1 MTMTDHSPVRYRREG
16 PIAFIDIDNPPVNAL
31 SAAVRQ
37 GLAKAVEQLAQDGD
51 ARIAVLSCA
60 GRTFIAGADISEFGK
75 PPVAPVL
82 PDVVAMI
89 EASERPIVA
98 ALHGTVLGGGLEVA
112 LGAHYR
118 VAVPGTRMGLPEV
131 TLGLLPGAGGT
142 QRLPRAVGIDA
153 AIDLITS
160 GRQIDARKALDL
172 GLADALAE
180 GTDPRTAGEAE
191 ARRLL
196 AEGFGHRRL
205 SKMPAPAVDPDT
217 VQAWRAKVA
226 KSACGQ
232 VAPLRALDTIVA
244 GMGLP
249 FGDGMA
255 QERQAFMDLM
265 QTPERAALIH
275 AFFAER
281 RAAQQEDLAG
291 VATRPIKRVGIVGG
305 GTMGQGIAA
314 SALTAGLD
322 VTLVERDD
330 ASADKAAAGVG
341 AMLDGAVKRG
351 KLATEAATRMRSQA
365 FRAVSSYDA
374 LAEVDLVIEAVFESL
389 EVKQDVFRT
398 LDRVCRHGA
407 VLATNTSY
415 LDVNLIADATGRPQD
430 VIGLHFFSPANVMRL
445 LEIVVADR
453 TAPDVTAT
461 AFALARKM
469 GKVPVRSGVCDGF
482 IGNRMMLAYRTAA
495 DHMVL
500 DGASPYQVD
509 QAVVALGFPMGPYQV
524 GDLAGLDIGYA
535 TRQRKALT
543 RDARERVPVFADRLV
558 EAGRLGRKTGRGYY
572 IYDEGSPQGRPDP
585 EMDGTLAG
593 IRAELGI
600 DPRQFSTEEIQ
611 SRYMAAMVNEGAKI
625 LDEGIA
631 TRASDIDVVLLHGYG
646 FPRWKGGPMHW
657 ADVTGLDRI
666 AADIAR
672 FGKDD
677 PYFWQMSPLLAR
689 HAAVDGTLADLN
701 TGKDAS

>member
-1 MTMTDHSPVRYRREG
+1 MTEHSPVTYRCEG
-16 PIAFIDIDNPPVNAL
+16 GIAFIEIDNPPVNAL
-31 SAAVRQ
+31 SAAVRR
-37 GLAKAVEQLAQDGD
+37 GLAEAMDRLAND
-51 ARIAVLSCA
+51 ADAQAAVLFCA

-75 PPVAPVL
+75 PPVAPFL
-82 PDVVAMI
+82 PEVIAAI
-89 EASERPIVA
+89 EASGKPVVA

-112 LGAHYR
+112 LGAHHR

-142 QRLPRAVGIDA
+142 QRLPRAVGVTD

-160 GRQIDARKALDL
+160 GRQIGAQQALDL
-172 GLADALAE
+172 GLIDALAQ
-180 GTDPRTAGEAE
+180 GTDPRAAGEAE

-196 AEGFGHRRL
+196 AEGSGPRRL
-205 SKMPAPAVDPDT
+205 SETPAPAVDPDM

-226 KSACGQ
+226 KSARGQ

-244 GMGLP
+244 GLDLS
-249 FGDGMA
+249 FAKGMA

-281 RAAQQEDLAG
+281 RAAQQDDPAG
-291 VATRPIKRVGIVGG
+291 VKARPVARIGIIGG

-322 VTLVERDD
+322 VTLVERDE
-330 ASADKAAAGVG
+330 AAAAKATGG
-341 AMLDGAVKRG
+341 IRAMLDGAVKRG
-351 KLATEAATRMRSQA
+351 KLDRTAADRMLDQA
-365 FRAVSSYDA
+365 LRAVAGYDA
-374 LAEVDLVIEAVFESL
+374 LANVDLVIEAVFENL
-389 EVKQDVFRT
+389 DVKQEVFRT
-398 LDRVCRHGA
+398 LDRVCRPGA

-415 LDVNLIADATGRPQD
+415 LDVNLIAGATTRPQD

-445 LEIVVADR
+445 LEIVVADK

-461 AFALARKM
+461 AFALAKKM
-469 GKVPVRSGVCDGF
+469 GKIGVRSGVCDGF
-482 IGNRMMLAYRTAA
+482 IGNRMLLAYRTAA
-495 DHMVL
+495 DHVVL

-509 QAVVALGFPMGPYQV
+509 RAVVDLGFSMGPYQV
-524 GDLAGLDIGYA
+524 GDLAGLDIGHA
-535 TRQRKALT
+535 TRQRKAPT
-543 RDARERVPVFADRLV
+543 RDPRERVPVFADRLV
-558 EAGRLGRKTGRGYY
+558 ESGRLGRKTGRGYY

-585 EMDGTLAG
+585 DMDDMLSG
-593 IRAELGI
+593 IRSDLGI
-600 DPRQFSTEEIQ
+600 TPRPFEAEEIQ

-631 TRASDIDVVLLHGYG
+631 ARASDIDVVLLHGYG

-657 ADVTGLDRI
+657 ADAQGLDRI

-672 FGKDD
+672 YAEDD
-677 PYFWQMSPLLAR
+677 PYFWQISPLLAR
-689 HAAVDGTLADLN
+689 LAAEGGTLADAN

>member
-1 MTMTDHSPVRYRREG
+1 MTEHSPVTYRCEG
-16 PIAFIDIDNPPVNAL
+16 GIAFIEIDNPPVNAL
-31 SAAVRQ
+31 SAAVRR
-37 GLAKAVEQLAQDGD
+37 GLAEAMDRLAND
-51 ARIAVLSCA
+51 ADAQAAVLFCA

-75 PPVAPVL
+75 PPVAPFL
-82 PDVVAMI
+82 PEVIAAI
-89 EASERPIVA
+89 EASGKPVVA

-112 LGAHYR
+112 LGAHHR

-142 QRLPRAVGIDA
+142 QRLPRAVGVTD

-160 GRQIDARKALDL
+160 GRQIGAQQALDL
-172 GLADALAE
+172 GLIDALAQ
-180 GTDPRTAGEAE
+180 GTDPRAAGEAE

-196 AEGFGHRRL
+196 AEGSGPRRL
-205 SKMPAPAVDPDT
+205 SETPAPAVDPDM

-226 KSACGQ
+226 KSARGQ

-244 GMGLP
+244 GLDLS
-249 FGDGMA
+249 FAKGMA

-281 RAAQQEDLAG
+281 RAAQQDDPAG
-291 VATRPIKRVGIVGG
+291 VKARPVARIGIIGG

-322 VTLVERDD
+322 VTLVERDE
-330 ASADKAAAGVG
+330 AAAAKATGG
-341 AMLDGAVKRG
+341 IRAMLDGAVKRG
-351 KLATEAATRMRSQA
+351 KLDRTAADRMLDQA
-365 FRAVSSYDA
+365 LRAVAGYDA
-374 LAEVDLVIEAVFESL
+374 LANVDLVIEAVFENL
-389 EVKQDVFRT
+389 DVKQEVFRT
-398 LDRVCRHGA
+398 LDRVCRPGA

-415 LDVNLIADATGRPQD
+415 LDVNLIAGATARPQD

-445 LEIVVADR
+445 LEIVVADK

-461 AFALARKM
+461 AFALAKKM
-469 GKVPVRSGVCDGF
+469 GKIGVRSGVCDGF
-482 IGNRMMLAYRTAA
+482 IGNRMLLAYRTAA
-495 DHMVL
+495 DHVVL

-509 QAVVALGFPMGPYQV
+509 RAVVDLGFPMGPYQV
-524 GDLAGLDIGYA
+524 GDLAGLDIGHA
-535 TRQRKALT
+535 TRQRKAPT
-543 RDARERVPVFADRLV
+543 RDPRERVPVFADRLV
-558 EAGRLGRKTGRGYY
+558 ESGRLGRKTGRGYY

-585 EMDGTLAG
+585 DMDDMLSG
-593 IRAELGI
+593 IRSDLGI
-600 DPRQFSTEEIQ
+600 TPRPFEAEEIQ

-631 TRASDIDVVLLHGYG
+631 ARASDIDVVLLHGYG

-657 ADVTGLDRI
+657 ADAQGLDRI

-672 FGKDD
+672 YAEDD
-677 PYFWQMSPLLAR
+677 PYFWQISPLLAR
-689 HAAVDGTLADLN
+689 LAAEGGTLADVN

>member
-1 MTMTDHSPVRYRREG
+1 MTQRPPVTYQREG
-16 PIAFIDIDNPPVNAL
+16 GIAFIQIDNPPVNAL

-37 GLAKAVEQLAQDGD
+37 GLSDAVARLAEDAEAKV
-51 ARIAVLSCA
+51 AVLFCA

-75 PPVAPVL
+75 PPVAPFL
-82 PDVVAMI
+82 PDVVAAL
-89 EASERPIVA
+89 EASEKPVVA
-98 ALHGTVLGGGLEVA
+98 ALHGTVLGGGLEIA

-142 QRLPRAVGIDA
+142 QRLPRAVGVEP
-153 AIDLITS
+153 AIDLVTS
-160 GRQIDARKALDL
+160 GRQIDVRKALDL
-172 GLADALAE
+172 GLIDALAE
-180 GTDPRTAGEAE
+180 GADPRAAGEAE

-196 AEGFGHRRL
+196 AEGCGHRRL
-205 SKMPAPAVDPDT
+205 SEMPAPAVDPDT

-226 KSACGQ
+226 KSARGQ
-232 VAPLRALDTIVA
+232 VAPLRALDTIVT
-244 GMGLP
+244 GLSLP
-249 FGDGMA
+249 FADGMA
-255 QERQAFMDLM
+255 QERRAFLDLM

-281 RAAQQEDLAG
+281 RAAQQDDLAG
-291 VATRPIKRVGIVGG
+291 VAPRDIARVGIVGG

-322 VTLVERDD
+322 VTLVERDE
-330 ASADKAAAGVG
+330 AAAAKAADGIR

-351 KLATEAATRMRSQA
+351 KLARDAADRMLGQA
-365 FRAVSSYDA
+365 FRSVASYDA

-398 LDRVCRHGA
+398 LDRVCRPGA

-415 LDVNLIADATGRPQD
+415 LDVNLIAGATARPQD

-445 LEIVVADR
+445 LEIVVADQ
-453 TAPDVTAT
+453 TAPDVVAT
-461 AFALARKM
+461 AFALAKRM
-469 GKVPVRSGVCDGF
+469 GKIGVRSGVCDGF
-482 IGNRMMLAYRTAA
+482 IGNRMLLAYRTAA

-509 QAVVALGFPMGPYQV
+509 QAIVALGFPMGPYQV

-535 TRQRKALT
+535 TRQRKAPT

-558 EAGRLGRKTGRGYY
+558 ESGRLGRKTGRGYY
-572 IYDEGSPQGRPDP
+572 IYDADSPQGRPDP
-585 EMDGTLAG
+585 EMDDMLAG

-600 DPRQFSTEEIQ
+600 TPRQFSADEIQ
-611 SRYMAAMVNEGAKI
+611 ARYMAAMVNEGAKI

-631 TRASDIDVVLLHGYG
+631 ARASDIDVVLLHGYG

-657 ADVTGLDRI
+657 ADAQGLDRI
-666 AADIAR
+666 AADIAHYAE
-672 FGKDD
+672 KDL
-677 PYFWQMSPLLAR
+677 YFWQISPLLAR
-689 HAAVDGTLADLN
+689 RAAEGGALADVN
-701 TGKDAS
+701 TGKDAA

>member
-1 MTMTDHSPVRYRREG
+1 MTEHSPVTYRREG
-16 PIAFIDIDNPPVNAL
+16 GIAFIEIDNPPVNAL

-37 GLAKAVEQLAQDGD
+37 GLAEAMDRLAND
-51 ARIAVLSCA
+51 ADAQAAVLFCA

-75 PPVAPVL
+75 PPVAPFL
-82 PDVVAMI
+82 PEVIAAI
-89 EASERPIVA
+89 EASGKPVVA

-112 LGAHYR
+112 LGAHHR

-142 QRLPRAVGIDA
+142 QRLPRAVGVTD

-160 GRQIDARKALDL
+160 GRQIGAQQALDL
-172 GLADALAE
+172 GLIDALAQ
-180 GTDPRTAGEAE
+180 GTDPRAAGEAE

-196 AEGFGHRRL
+196 AEGSGPRRL
-205 SKMPAPAVDPDT
+205 SETPAPAVDPDM

-226 KSACGQ
+226 KSARGQ

-244 GMGLP
+244 GLDLS
-249 FGDGMA
+249 FAKGMA

-281 RAAQQEDLAG
+281 RAAQQDDPAG
-291 VATRPIKRVGIVGG
+291 VKARPVSRIGIIGG

-322 VTLVERDD
+322 VTLVERDE
-330 ASADKAAAGVG
+330 AAAAKATGG
-341 AMLDGAVKRG
+341 IRAMLDGAVKRG
-351 KLATEAATRMRSQA
+351 KLDRTAADRMLGQA
-365 FRAVSSYDA
+365 LRAVAGYDA
-374 LAEVDLVIEAVFESL
+374 LANVDLVIEAVFENL
-389 EVKQDVFRT
+389 DVKQEVFRT
-398 LDRVCRHGA
+398 LDRVCRPGA

-415 LDVNLIADATGRPQD
+415 LDVNLIAGATARPQD

-445 LEIVVADR
+445 LEIVVADK

-461 AFALARKM
+461 AFALAKKM
-469 GKVPVRSGVCDGF
+469 GKIGVRSGVCDGF
-482 IGNRMMLAYRTAA
+482 IGNRMLLAYRTAA
-495 DHMVL
+495 DHVVL

-509 QAVVALGFPMGPYQV
+509 RAVVGLGFPMGPYQV
-524 GDLAGLDIGYA
+524 GDLAGLDIGHA
-535 TRQRKALT
+535 TRQRKAPT
-543 RDARERVPVFADRLV
+543 RDPRERVPVFADRLV
-558 EAGRLGRKTGRGYY
+558 ESGRLGRKTGRGYY

-585 EMDGTLAG
+585 DMDDMLSG
-593 IRAELGI
+593 IRSDLGI
-600 DPRQFSTEEIQ
+600 TPRPFEAEEIQ

-631 TRASDIDVVLLHGYG
+631 ARASDIDVVLLHGYG

-657 ADVTGLDRI
+657 ADAQGLDRI

-672 FGKDD
+672 YAEDD
-677 PYFWQMSPLLAR
+677 PYFWQISPRLAR
-689 HAAVDGTLADLN
+689 LAAEGGTLADVN